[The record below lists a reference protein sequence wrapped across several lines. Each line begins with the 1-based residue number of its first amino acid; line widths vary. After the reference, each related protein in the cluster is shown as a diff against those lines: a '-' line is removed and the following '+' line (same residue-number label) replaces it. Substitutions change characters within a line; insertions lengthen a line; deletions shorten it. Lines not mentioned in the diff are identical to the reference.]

1 MFSSWSIRAL
11 DPVADSAGMFTGKA
25 APVKRGRL
33 RVGRR
38 LREEK
43 VAWLMT
49 VRRDGQR
56 QSVSVWFLW
65 DGETMLVYS

>member
-1 MFSSWSIRAL
+1 
-11 DPVADSAGMFTGKA
+11 MFTGKA

-65 DGETMLVYS
+65 DGETMLAYS